1 MNRKRKEIKVDYAI
15 RINEYLTTTGQV
27 IPKQLEQAIE
37 EGFQSVVNLRSPD
50 ELGFFKDEQ
59 KVAEKLGLKY
69 VNIPL
74 KLEHLNE
81 EIITKIL
88 NKLDQL
94 PKPIVMHCAAGMR
107 STGVALLSVAVQ
119 EGLTLEQ
126 TIVRARNLGF
136 GFLDDSR
143 ISPTIKNLFVEYISK
158 HGKIAVH
165 AA

>member
-1 MNRKRKEIKVDYAI
+1 MNHAI
-15 RINEYLTTTGQV
+15 RINENLTTTGQV
-27 IPKQLEQAIE
+27 IPKQLEQAIQ
-37 EGFQSVVNLRSPD
+37 EGFKSVLNLRSPD

-59 KVAEKLGLKY
+59 KVAESLGLHY
-69 VNIPL
+69 VNVPL
-74 KLEHLNE
+74 KLEHLDE

-88 NKLDQL
+88 KTLEQL
-94 PKPIVMHCAAGMR
+94 PKPVVMHCAAGMR
-107 STGVALLSVAVQ
+107 STGVALLNVAVE

-143 ISPTIKNLFVEYISK
+143 ISPKIKNLFEQYINK
-158 HGKIAVH
+158 HAKIAVY